1 MINKKTINKI
11 KTENFI
17 KEFPIL
23 LALQHNSFTVSDWFE
38 WKQKIQKSHSSNQSN
53 GKISEIE
60 ILNIKNS
67 LFKKIVES
75 SDASQNIKSEYLNSV
90 FQGPLFL
97 IGCKN
102 DDHLH
107 FLWNSLKSNP
117 KLIFICC
124 ISNNQLL
131 NHLDF
136 EVLLKTNFT
145 VYQNLL
151 TSLDKKTEFFNILSS
166 SLPNQPLDFI
176 QQNFLTHLTLI
187 K

>member
-23 LALQHNSFTVSDWFE
+23 FIVQHNSFTINDWFE
-38 WKQKIQKSHSSNQSN
+38 WKQKIQNSLESK

-60 ILNIKNS
+60 FLNIKNS

-75 SDASQNIKSEYLNSV
+75 SKASENTKSTYLSSV
-90 FQGPLFL
+90 FQGPLVL
-97 IGCKN
+97 LGCKN
-102 DDHLH
+102 EDHLE
-107 FLWNSLKSNP
+107 FLWNSFKLNP

-124 ISNNQLL
+124 LYKNQLL

-136 EVLLKTNFT
+136 ETLLKTNPSI
-145 VYQNLL
+145 YQNLL
-151 TSLDKKTEFFNILSS
+151 TGLDKKTEIYNIIYS
-166 SLPNQPLDFI
+166 SLPYQPLDFI
-176 QQNFLTHLTLI
+176 QYKMLTQLSLI